1 MHGRGLG
8 LFLMVAAS
16 LVGCDK
22 TAPASIDA
30 GADGADGANDA
41 SFDAAPDA
49 EIDAAPDAEIPDTD
63 PPHVLGVTPSGDVWL
78 HEPVRFELNE
88 RILAPNLTV
97 TATVDGAPVSATATI
112 VPGALEPDGHAIV
125 VTIDPNARGVGALAI
140 TVTGAVTDDSGNVL
154 VEPLTAT
161 LSLALWNAPPLDRG
175 VAADSPSIAIAA
187 SGEVTAAWIV
197 GLPGARRVAV
207 SRRERGAWQPLGE
220 LRGTAEASSA
230 SVALDAMNRP
240 VVAWIQDGQAQ
251 TERWDG
257 TAWTS
262 LASPGIGTK
271 VAIAAAAGADPVIAV
286 VGAAVAVRKL
296 VGDTWQPCGD
306 LAITGAAVGEPAL
319 AAATGDRIAV
329 GWIEN
334 SGGSLRAIAH
344 RYVTSWAAMTPIV
357 LGTSPSGLDRIS
369 LAARGQTIAM
379 AWDRWDRSFG
389 VYAAISSGDGTT
401 AWTQLGRPLDVD
413 QPGDAV
419 APAIELDASGAPV
432 VAWEEMIEGVERGV
446 IARWDGTAWR
456 VVGGRTWMTTTTI
469 PTHTTLAL
477 HAGQAPVVGWS
488 AAGTIG
494 IAHLNGPA
502 LGGPGVSTRTSI
514 AGCAVNP
521 NTPPARVMQTGC
533 FTLPSAGKPVPHAGL
548 VPYDLNAELWSDGT
562 KKRRWIA
569 LPDGAA
575 MTAGTN
581 GGWVGPAGTMM
592 VKEFAIETTP
602 GDASTRKVIETRFW
616 VNDPTNGWMGITYRW
631 RQDGLDADVLFDQ
644 AVTSAWPLANG
655 GTYMHYYPSRT
666 QCRSC
671 HHSSFGPI
679 LGLRPEQLTRMFDYN
694 GVVAEQLP
702 TLAQLGIAPSTAGT
716 PLPSPHDP
724 RETPT
729 NRVRAYMAANCA
741 HCHNA
746 SYISIKDLR
755 FTTPLAQTRLCEVI
769 VPGDPASS
777 RLHQLVTQ
785 RPGMPALGSL
795 IVDPLAA
802 QLVSTWITQMTSCP

>member
-1 MHGRGLG
+1 MQGRGLG
-8 LFLMVAAS
+8 QFLMVACTFI
-16 LVGCDK
+16 GCDK
-22 TAPASIDA
+22 TAPSAVDA
-30 GADGADGANDA
+30 GADASTDAAVDA
-41 SFDAAPDA
+41 SPDAA
-49 EIDAAPDAEIPDTD
+49 IDAPEPEIPDTE
-63 PPHVLGVTPSGDVWL
+63 PPHVLGVTPAGDVWL
-78 HEPVRFELNE
+78 HEPIRFELDE
-88 RILAPNLTV
+88 KILAPNLTV
-97 TATVDGAPVSATATI
+97 TATVGGAPVSATAAI
-112 VPGALEPDGHAIV
+112 QPGALDANGHAIV
-125 VTIDPNARGVGALAI
+125 VTIDPNARGVGALSI
-140 TVTGAVTDDSGNVL
+140 SVNGAVTDVAGNPL
-154 VEPLTAT
+154 AEPLTAA
-161 LSLALWNAPPLDRG
+161 LSLSPWNAPPLDRG
-175 VAADSPSIAIAA
+175 VAVDSPSIAIAM

-197 GLPGARRVAV
+197 GAPGARRVAV
-207 SRRERGAWQPLGE
+207 SRRERGAWQSLGA
-220 LRGTAEASSA
+220 LRGTSETSSA
-230 SVALDAMNRP
+230 SVALDALNRP

-257 TAWTS
+257 TVWTWI
-262 LASPGIGTK
+262 ASPGTGTK
-271 VAIAAAAGADPVIAV
+271 VALAAAQGADPVIAV
-286 VGAAVAVRKL
+286 VGGAVQVRKL
-296 VGDTWQPCGD
+296 VADTWQPVGGD
-306 LAITGAAVGEPAL
+306 LAITGAAVGEPAI

-334 SGGSLRAIAH
+334 SGGSLRATAY
-344 RYVTSWAAMTPIV
+344 RYVTSWSAMAPIA
-357 LGTSPSGLDRIS
+357 LGSPPAGVDRIS

-389 VYAAISSGDGTT
+389 VYAAIAAGDSTT
-401 AWTQLGRPLDVD
+401 AWTPLGRPLDVD

-419 APAIELDASGAPV
+419 SPAVELDASGAPV
-432 VAWEEMIEGVERGV
+432 VAWEEKIETVERGV

-456 VVGGRTWMTTTTI
+456 IVGARTWMTTSSL

-477 HAGQAPVVGWS
+477 HAGQSPVVGWS

-502 LGGPGVSTRTSI
+502 VGGAGLSARASI

-521 NTPPARVMQTGC
+521 NMPPARVMLTGC
-533 FTLPSAGKPVPHAGL
+533 FTLASAGKPVSHAGL
-548 VPYDLNAELWSDGT
+548 VPYDVNAELWSDGT

-575 MTAGTN
+575 MTQGAN

-616 VNDPTNGWMGITYRW
+616 VNDPTTGWMGITYRW
-631 RQDGLDADVLFDQ
+631 RQDGLDADVLSDQ

-655 GTYMHYYPSRT
+655 GTYNHYYPSRT

-671 HHSSFGPI
+671 HHSSHGPI
-679 LGLRPEQLTRMFDYN
+679 LGLRSEQLTRMFDYN
-694 GVVAEQLP
+694 GVIAEQLS
-702 TLAQLGIAPSTAGT
+702 TLSQLGIAPTTTGT
-716 PLPSPHDP
+716 PLPSPYDP

-769 VPGDPASS
+769 VPGDPTNS
-777 RLHQLVTQ
+777 RVHQLVTQ

-802 QLVSTWITQMTSCP
+802 ELVSTWITQMTSCP